1 MVDMK
6 INIQEEVQTYEIALD
21 KCTIKEHTVRLE
33 RHKELYIG
41 MVEPVVSQNLVH

>member
-6 INIQEEVQTYEIALD
+6 INIQEEVKTYNRTLD

-41 MVEPVVSQNLVH
+41 MVEPVVLQKLVH